1 MNDVELIC
9 EGAAENM
16 DKQYEQVRRFHA
28 AFGAP
33 VAEAPTMAS
42 RGEGEAAAE
51 AGRATEELA
60 GRMKAASLQ
69 GQGGRALA
77 RASWMTE
84 EIGEFLAAETV
95 EDQADALI
103 DLMYFALGTFV
114 EMGVEP
120 ERLFEIV
127 HAANMA
133 KLGPDGKPIY
143 NEQGKVAKPAG
154 WQAPE
159 PLLIAE
165 IERQKETAKA

>member
-1 MNDVELIC
+1 MN
-9 EGAAENM
+9 
-16 DKQYEQVRRFHA
+16 KHYEQVKAFHA

-33 VAEAPTMAS
+33 VAEGPSMAV
-42 RGEGEAAAE
+42 RGEGDASRQAAA
-51 AGRATEELA
+51 AVEELA
-60 GRMKAASLQ
+60 GRMKAASVR
-69 GQGGRALA
+69 GDGGRALA
-77 RASWMTE
+77 RASWMAE
-84 EIGEFLAAETV
+84 ELSEFLAAETV

-120 ERLFEIV
+120 QQLFEIV

-159 PLLIAE
+159 PQLIAE
-165 IERQKETAKA
+165 IERQRERAGMIR

>member
-1 MNDVELIC
+1 MN
-9 EGAAENM
+9 
-16 DKQYEQVRRFHA
+16 KHYEQVRQFHA

-33 VAEAPTMAS
+33 AADVPAMAS
-42 RGEGEAAAE
+42 KGEGDAAAL

-60 GRMKAASLQ
+60 GQMKAASLQ

-84 EIGEFLAAETV
+84 EIGEFLAADTV

-103 DLMYFALGTFV
+103 DLIYFALGTFV
-114 EMGVEP
+114 EMGLAP
-120 ERLFEIV
+120 EKLFEIV

-133 KLGPDGKPIY
+133 KLGPEGKPIY
-143 NEQGKVAKPAG
+143 NEQGKVSKPEG

-165 IERQKETAKA
+165 INRQRAAAEEAVK